1 MYSLLIKQARLIDG
15 TGQPERICD
24 VAVEGD
30 RIVNIAAEITSGAE
44 LTIHANGKVL
54 APGFIDVQN
63 HSDSHWQIF
72 DNPQFDSL
80 ITQGFTSI
88 ILGNAGASLAP
99 LLSEEALL
107 SLQKWHALE
116 GTNINW
122 RSFHEFAS
130 TMSTKRFGC
139 NVGSLVGY
147 STLRRGLVGDRTS
160 PLTIDE
166 LEALKKAYADALE
179 SGAFGLSTG
188 LAYAHEVLISE
199 IELYE
204 LAKLTAEYQAMFSIH
219 MRNEADEII
228 ESVRE
233 AISLAQQAN
242 CNVKIAHFK
251 IRNHPN
257 WDKLNDVLQELEVA
271 WHQGTNIHFDVYP
284 YTSTWQPLYSYLPRW
299 AIQGGRKH
307 LLAELKN
314 PIQHNKILTALNNS
328 DTHIKDLVIA
338 STSTRLQVNGKT
350 MGKLAADME
359 MSSEQAMLKLIEN
372 GGSEVL
378 VFDNCLDENGV
389 TTLLEHP
396 LGIVATNGSGFSL
409 RDQARLVHPRC
420 FGTAPKYLRQAI
432 VGNRISLPE
441 AIRKLTSAP
450 ASKLGITERG
460 IIAIDAYADLVLFD
474 PEAISDLAT
483 MTNPYQFSRGI
494 EYVWVNGV
502 MSVKSGVPTGR
513 VGGSFLAKQS

>member
-30 RIVNIAAEITSGAE
+30 QIVNIASEIKSGAE
-44 LTIHANGKVL
+44 LTINAAGKVL

-72 DNPQFDSL
+72 DNPQLDSL
-80 ITQGFTSI
+80 ITQGFTSV

-99 LLSEEALL
+99 LLSENALL
-107 SLQKWHALE
+107 SLQKWHTLD

-122 RSFHEFAS
+122 RSFKEFVES
-130 TMSTKRFGC
+130 MQIKQFGC

-147 STLRRGLVGDRTS
+147 STLRRGLVGDRTT

-166 LEALKKAYADALE
+166 LESLKKAYQDALE

-204 LAKLTAEYQAMFSIH
+204 LAKLTAQFNALFSIH
-219 MRNEADEII
+219 MRNEADEVI

-233 AISLAQQAN
+233 AISIAQQAN
-242 CNVKIAHFK
+242 CNVKIAHLK

-257 WDKLNDVLQELEVA
+257 WNKLDDVLQELEVA

-307 LLAELKN
+307 LLAELHN
-314 PIQHNKILTALNNS
+314 PVQHNKILTALNNS
-328 DTHIKDLVIA
+328 DTHIKDLIIA
-338 STSTRLQVNGKT
+338 STSAKLHVNGKP

-359 MSSEQAMLKLIEN
+359 MSSEQAMLKLVEN

-378 VFDNCLDENGV
+378 VFDECLDENGV

-396 LGIVATNGSGFSL
+396 LGIVASNGSGFSL
-409 RDQARLVHPRC
+409 RDQTRLVHPRC
-420 FGTAPKYLRQAI
+420 FGTAPKYLRKAI
-432 VGNRISLPE
+432 IGGRISLPE
-441 AIRKLTSAP
+441 AIRKLTTAP
-450 ASKLGITERG
+450 AIKLGMHRRG
-460 IIAIDAYADLVLFD
+460 IIAVDAFADLVLFD
-474 PEAISDLAT
+474 PAQITDLAT
-483 MTNPYQFSRGI
+483 MSNPYQLSKGI

-502 MSVKSGVPTGR
+502 MSAHNGVPTGH
-513 VGGSFLAKQS
+513 VGGRFLTKTP